1 MRHDDVFFSKYT
13 HSWDGTILGWVHI
26 VISAGHI

>member
-1 MRHDDVFFSKYT
+1 MFSFFFSKYT
-13 HSWDGTILGWVHI
+13 HGWDGTVLGWAHI